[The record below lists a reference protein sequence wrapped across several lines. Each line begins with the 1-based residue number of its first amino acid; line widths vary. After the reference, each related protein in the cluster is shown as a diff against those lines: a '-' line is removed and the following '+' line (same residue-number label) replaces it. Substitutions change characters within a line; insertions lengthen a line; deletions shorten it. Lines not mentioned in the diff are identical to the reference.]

1 MLFDIIT
8 VVELLFDG
16 QPYIISYF
24 GSDWTHTHTDFLD
37 SSNFKITDSYAYNYI
52 AT

>member
-16 QPYIISYF
+16 QPYIISYL
-24 GSDWTHTHTDFLD
+24 GSDWTHTHILT
-37 SSNFKITDSYAYNYI
+37 SWI
-52 AT
+52 AAILR